1 MRAVI
6 VGVRRS
12 AEELGRAFPGAR
24 VHTSGGDAVL
34 DRVKAGPG
42 LVVATPGA
50 EPVADGG
57 YGAALLLDGWA
68 LLGRSDLRAGEEAL
82 RRWFNAAALVMPSG
96 RVVIAA
102 DPGVPAVQ
110 ALVRWD
116 PVGHA
121 TRELADRTD
130 LGFPPATRM
139 VAVTGTSNAIHG
151 LLAAATLPASADR
164 IGPVEIDRAASGA
177 AARAAT
183 SDDSIPPEQRLL
195 IRVPR
200 SDGAALA
207 AALHAAAAVR
217 SARKDPDPVRI
228 VFDAADLA

>member
-1 MRAVI
+1 MRAVV
-6 VGVRRS
+6 VGALRT

-24 VHTSGGDAVL
+24 VRSSGGDAVL
-34 DRVKAGPG
+34 DRIGSGAE

-50 EPVADGG
+50 EPFADGG

-68 LLGRSDLRAGEEAL
+68 LLSRPDLRAGEEAL
-82 RRWFNAAALVMPSG
+82 RRWFNAAALVAADG
-96 RVVIAA
+96 QVVIAA
-102 DPGVPAVQ
+102 DAAVAAVQ

-121 TRELADRTD
+121 VRELADRQE

-139 VAVTGTSNAIHG
+139 ASITGPAPAIRG
-151 LLAAATLPASADR
+151 LLAVAQLPPSADR
-164 IGPVEIDRAASGA
+164 IGPVELDRPFRSGGAPASPHGDQDA
-177 AARAAT
+177 V
-183 SDDSIPPEQRLL
+183 DQRLL

-200 SDGAALA
+200 DDGAALA

-217 SARKDPDPVRI
+217 SARKDPDPLRI
-228 VFDAADLA
+228 ALDPATLA